1 MFKKILIIGKG
12 SSSLNHYKALKKIK
26 IKAEIT
32 HVSSRD
38 FAKIFGK
45 NYFKLLKLNPDYF
58 IICSPSIYHFKFI
71 DLIEKNFTNKKIL
84 VEKPLFSKKEKGF
97 KSLKNEY
104 FIGYNLR
111 HHPVLKY
118 VKTYIKNKK
127 IYFINNNCSTYLPNW
142 RKKNYSKTVSAQRK
156 LGGGVKLEL
165 SHELDYLIWIF
176 GNFKVLYSFNKKVSN
191 LKIDCDDLL
200 CMNCIT
206 NNNNTLIN
214 LTINFFSRISRRDLF
229 IEGKNFS
236 IFADLLN
243 NKVELREFGRK
254 KVISFKNFNIEKS
267 YMLENQEIL
276 NGKYKNNCTF
286 EEAINLQKTI
296 NKIKTSV

>member
-165 SHELDYLIWIF
+165 SHELDYLIWNSVWIAIILVSMRPKFIDNYFLENYHVDIF
-176 GNFKVLYSFNKKVSN
+176 YTLSVISIISLIILYYINLIKIKVLEKKINTVIRAEA
-191 LKIDCDDLL
+191 LK
-200 CMNCIT
+200 
-206 NNNNTLIN
+206 
-214 LTINFFSRISRRDLF
+214 
-229 IEGKNFS
+229 
-236 IFADLLN
+236 
-243 NKVELREFGRK
+243 
-254 KVISFKNFNIEKS
+254 
-267 YMLENQEIL
+267 EI
-276 NGKYKNNCTF
+276 Y
-286 EEAINLQKTI
+286 
-296 NKIKTSV
+296 NKIKK